1 MATTRKSATAAEALG
16 TGVPF
21 TFGGVDYTVTP
32 TAEWTFE
39 ALEAFEDGKVA
50 TFIRVILGEEQTA
63 TFRATKPTVTTLKEF
78 VVELQKALGLAGN

>member
-1 MATTRKSATAAEALG
+1 MPTTRKTATAAEALG

-21 TFGGVDYTVTP
+21 TFAGVDYLVAP
-32 TAEWTFE
+32 TSEWPFE

-50 TFIRVILGEEQTA
+50 TFIRAVLGEEQTA
-63 TFRATKPTVTTLKEF
+63 TFRATKPTVTVLKDF